1 MVRRKKLTLKQ
12 TKFVGKYLQGGNAT
26 KAVREA
32 YPNVKSESAMR
43 VMGSKLV
50 ANANVQA
57 KIQAIMDREG
67 LTPELVVRELRNV
80 IVDED
85 VSKKTAAIRIAC
97 EVMGL
102 IGSGGVYQQFNVNE
116 SQRLPQISLEA
127 IQKMTEE
134 EKLSHIR
141 KLLEEG

>member
-1 MVRRKKLTLKQ
+1 MRRKRLTIKQ
-12 TKFVGKYLQGGNAT
+12 SKFVTGYVKDGNAT
-26 KAVREA
+26 QAVRDA
-32 YPNVKSESAMR
+32 YPNVKSEAARR

-57 KIQAIMDREG
+57 QIQAIMDREG

-102 IGSGGVYQQFNVNE
+102 IGSGGIYQQFNINE
-116 SQRLPQISLEA
+116 TQPLPQISLEA
-127 IQKMTEE
+127 IQKMTQEE
-134 EKLSHIR
+134 RLSHLR

>member
-1 MVRRKKLTLKQ
+1 MAKRKTLTLKQ
-12 TKFVGKYLQGGNAT
+12 TKFLGKYLKDGNAT

-57 KIQAIMDREG
+57 QIQEVMDKEG
-67 LTPELVVRELRNV
+67 LTLDLVIRELKSV
-80 IVDED
+80 IVDND

-102 IGSGGVYQQFNVNE
+102 IGSGGVYQQFNISE
-116 SQRLPQISLEA
+116 SQSLPQISLEA
-127 IQKMTEE
+127 IQKMAQD
-134 EKLSHIR
+134 EKLSYIR
-141 KLLEEG
+141 KLLEKG